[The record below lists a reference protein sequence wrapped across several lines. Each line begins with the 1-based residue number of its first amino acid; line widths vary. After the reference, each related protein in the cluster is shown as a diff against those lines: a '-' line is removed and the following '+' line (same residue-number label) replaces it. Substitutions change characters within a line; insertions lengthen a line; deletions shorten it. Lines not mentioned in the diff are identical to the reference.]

1 MDVRFDGQTA
11 VITGGSHGI
20 GRVCAELFLEAGAKV
35 AIVANDLF
43 DSVEALST
51 KGTVRGYALD
61 VTKVAD
67 TPAVV
72 AQIRADL
79 GEIDVLVQAAGIM
92 PNRPA
97 DQITEEEWDRTYDVN
112 AKGLFFMMQAVTG
125 QSMIP
130 RGSGAIV
137 NFASMAGVRGMRE
150 PLCSAH
156 YSGSKGA
163 VVQLTRQGAVEWG
176 KHGIRVNAVV
186 PGGVKVGRLAA
197 APPEV
202 IAMATQT
209 IPLQKLSEPI
219 DVAAAVLFLASPWA
233 RMITGQ
239 LIYVDGGGSAR
250 Y

>member
-1 MDVRFDGQTA
+1 MDVRFDGKTA

-20 GRVCAELFLEAGAKV
+20 GRVCAELFLDAGARV
-35 AIVANDLF
+35 AIVADDLH
-43 DSVEALST
+43 DSLEQLGSR
-51 KGTVRGYALD
+51 GTVRGYQLD

-67 TPAVV
+67 MLAVV
-72 AQIRADL
+72 TAIREDL

-97 DQITEEEWDRTYDVN
+97 DQITEEEWDHTYDVN

-130 RGSGAIV
+130 RRSGSIV

-176 KHGIRVNAVV
+176 KHDVRVNAVV
-186 PGGVKVGRLAA
+186 PGGVRIGRLAA

-202 IAMATQT
+202 IAAATQT
-209 IPLQKLSEPI
+209 IPLMKLSEPI
-219 DVAAAVLFLASPWA
+219 DVAAAVCFLASPWA
-233 RMITGQ
+233 KMITGQ